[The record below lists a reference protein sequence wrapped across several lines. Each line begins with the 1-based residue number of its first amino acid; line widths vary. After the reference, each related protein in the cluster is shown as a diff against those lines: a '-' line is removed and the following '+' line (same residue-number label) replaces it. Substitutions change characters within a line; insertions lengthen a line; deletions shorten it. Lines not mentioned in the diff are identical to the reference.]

1 MRIGVAGIGKMGAAI
16 AARLMEVGH
25 EVAVWNRTPDK
36 AKAVA
41 GATAVATPS
50 DLARRSEAVITILTD
65 GAAIDAVYNGPAGLL
80 SGDVTGKLFIEM
92 STVPPKVE
100 TALAPKVEAKNA
112 VFVECP
118 VGGST
123 TPARQGKLLGL
134 LGGDAAAAARA
145 LPILNQLCRKVE
157 HCGPVGAGSSMKLA
171 INLPLMVAWQAYGEA
186 FAIARDV
193 GWEPKRLLD
202 LFVESNGANNG
213 LKMRA
218 DMIVAMMENRDPGP
232 TTFNIADAV
241 KDLRTM
247 VDTGAAKGA
256 DMPATR
262 AALSAF
268 EEANK
273 RGLGGG
279 DGARQA
285 VYWASRARAITSQR
299 FSFTQRIG
307 ATMSVISLSQA
318 STIVDVALKKA
329 RDTNLAPLTVAVL
342 DAGGHL
348 VAFKREDKSGLLRYD
363 IAYGKA
369 WGALGMGFGSRTL
382 ATRAGKTPQ
391 FFTMLAAASGG
402 RMVTN
407 PGGVLIRDAGGNVIG
422 ACGISGDTSDKDEM
436 CAIAG
441 IEAAGLKAD
450 PGAD

>member
-25 EVAVWNRTPDK
+25 EVVVWNRTPDK
-36 AKAVA
+36 AKAVI
-41 GATAVATPS
+41 GATVAATAAE
-50 DLARRSEAVITILTD
+50 LARQSEAVITILTD
-65 GAAIDAVYNGPAGLL
+65 GAAIDAVYHGPSGLL
-80 SGDVTGKLFIEM
+80 SGDVTGKLFVEM

-100 TALAPKVEAKNA
+100 TALLPTIEAKGA
-112 VFVECP
+112 DFVECP

-123 TPARQGKLLGL
+123 APARQGKLLGL
-134 LGGDAAAAARA
+134 LGGEADAAARA
-145 LPILNQLCRKVE
+145 LPILSQLCRKVE

-256 DMPATR
+256 DMPATK
-262 AALSAF
+262 AALAAF

-273 RGLGGG
+273 KGLGGG
-279 DGARQA
+279 DGSRQS
-285 VYWASRARAITSQR
+285 VYWASRSKQ
-299 FSFTQRIG
+299 
-307 ATMSVISLSQA
+307 
-318 STIVDVALKKA
+318 
-329 RDTNLAPLTVAVL
+329 
-342 DAGGHL
+342 
-348 VAFKREDKSGLLRYD
+348 
-363 IAYGKA
+363 
-369 WGALGMGFGSRTL
+369 
-382 ATRAGKTPQ
+382 
-391 FFTMLAAASGG
+391 
-402 RMVTN
+402 
-407 PGGVLIRDAGGNVIG
+407 
-422 ACGISGDTSDKDEM
+422 
-436 CAIAG
+436 
-441 IEAAGLKAD
+441 
-450 PGAD
+450 